1 MPAGIKN
8 YIKFF
13 FNVFPIKTVYNPTH
27 KGYLELLR
35 ERYSF
40 IAKLYREKELHSTLS
55 LKW

>member
-40 IAKLYREKELHSTLS
+40 IAKLYREKELHSTLP